1 MGRGFESL
9 RAGHQ
14 YEITVDSTLIL
25 ADLREQFGA
34 KKTVLYADE
43 FADALG
49 KTVDAIYSL
58 TARDGLPVSI
68 LVVGGRAAASIYAV
82 ADWLAGNS
90 VKAKK
95 SKPPPSSAVSI
106 PEPKR
111 KRASLG
117 KYLLALQ
124 VQQGFLAELHSA
136 IQSNLGSVGDAPF
149 TGFCD
154 DENDTTFDDYV
165 EAFFVDS
172 DGLVISRARDEENAT
187 IVSRSTPPSATIQWM
202 TWDTRG
208 CRAAPTR
215 R

>member
-1 MGRGFESL
+1 MIKAMVEKVVHQGRGATAYIDDARVGLGVDRTDDFK
-9 RAGHQ
+9 RARGMRLKPAHR
-14 YEITVDSTLIL
+14 VG
-25 ADLREQFGA
+25 RF
-34 KKTVLYADE
+34 V
-43 FADALG
+43 
-49 KTVDAIYSL
+49 
-58 TARDGLPVSI
+58 

-136 IQSNLGSVGDAPF
+136 IQSNLGSVGEAPF
-149 TGFCD
+149 TGFGD